1 MGGETLQR
9 PATEQQAS
17 GRYHWTVDSFYFGNF
32 IAKAGSGGFGGEG
45 FVGVEDAD
53 GQLQWLAFFND
64 SNPFVRLSMEGNILE
79 AVSNTGNS

>member
-32 IAKAGSGGFGGEG
+32 IAKAGSGGFGGYNG
-45 FVGVEDAD
+45 PINSDKKMGYPKKS
-53 GQLQWLAFFND
+53 D
-64 SNPFVRLSMEGNILE
+64 SHHEK
-79 AVSNTGNS
+79 AT